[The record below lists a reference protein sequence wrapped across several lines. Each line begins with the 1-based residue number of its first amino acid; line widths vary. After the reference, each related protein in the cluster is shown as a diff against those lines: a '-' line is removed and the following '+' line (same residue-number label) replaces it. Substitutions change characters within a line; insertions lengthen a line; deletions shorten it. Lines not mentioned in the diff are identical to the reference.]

1 MRKLLVSAFLAT
13 ATIAATAPAAAQY
26 HNSGW
31 NQRDRDGAYNQRDR
45 NDGWNQRGPARPA
58 VNNLL
63 RQLSEVNMRIDRSAR
78 RGFLSQRE
86 AFGLRRQSDQ
96 IRQRLSYS
104 GRNGL
109 SGREFASLQNQVN
122 RLEQQLRY
130 ERRDRDGR
138 RG

>member
-1 MRKLLVSAFLAT
+1 VQQGVKIMRKLLVSAFLAT

-26 HNSGW
+26 QNS
-31 NQRDRDGAYNQRDR
+31 
-45 NDGWNQRGPARPA
+45 GWNQRGPARPA

-63 RQLSEVNMRIDRSAR
+63 RQLNEVNQRIDRSAR
-78 RGFLSQRE
+78 RGVISQRE
-86 AFGLRRQSDQ
+86 AFSLRREATQ
-96 IRQRLSYS
+96 IRSRLGYQ

-109 SGREFASLQNQVN
+109 SGREFASLQTQVN
-122 RLEQQLRY
+122 RLEQRLRI

>member
-1 MRKLLVSAFLAT
+1 MRKLIVSVALAT
-13 ATIAATAPAAAQY
+13 ATIAASAPAAAQY
-26 HNSGW
+26 HNT
-31 NQRDRDGAYNQRDR
+31 A
-45 NDGWNQRGPARPA
+45 WNQRGPARPA

-63 RQLSEVNMRIDRSAR
+63 RQLNEVNLRIDRSLRNRAI
-78 RGFLSQRE
+78 SPRE
-86 AFGLRRQSDQ
+86 ATALRRDAEQ
-96 IRQRLSYS
+96 IRMRLNYR

-109 SGREFASLQNQVN
+109 SGREFASLQTQVN

>member
-1 MRKLLVSAFLAT
+1 MRKLLVSAILAT

-26 HNSGW
+26 QNS
-31 NQRDRDGAYNQRDR
+31 
-45 NDGWNQRGPARPA
+45 GWNQRGPARPA

-63 RQLSEVNMRIDRSAR
+63 RQLADVNMRIDRSVQR
-78 RGFLSQRE
+78 RTISQRE
-86 AFGLRRQSDQ
+86 AYSLRREANQ
-96 IRQRLSYS
+96 IRERLNYR

>member
-31 NQRDRDGAYNQRDR
+31 NQR
-45 NDGWNQRGPARPA
+45 GPARPA

-63 RQLSEVNMRIDRSAR
+63 RQLNEVNQRIDRSVQR
-78 RGFLSQRE
+78 RVISPRE
-86 AFGLRRQSDQ
+86 AASLRRQAAQ
-96 IRQRLSYS
+96 IRQRLNYQ

-109 SGREFASLQNQVN
+109 SGREFASLQTQVN